1 MQDYKLVYGLMDKL
15 KANMSNEA
23 ISEHFSKLAE
33 EIKDPDQKDDWY
45 LAIIHWDMAN
55 NKTTY

>member
-1 MQDYKLVYGLMDKL
+1 MDKL